1 MFDQLHATAYQ
12 YSPLG
17 RTIRGPVQVRP
28 PPPLPLHA
36 LLAWAHARRLPPA
49 RRPRARAAMRT
60 RRLPTPAAACRSPS
74 AQNIKTI
81 GRDDLVS
88 YMKQHYRGPRMVL
101 AAAGGQLPLR

>member
-1 MFDQLHATAYQ
+1 
-12 YSPLG
+12 
-17 RTIRGPVQVRP
+17 
-28 PPPLPLHA
+28 
-36 LLAWAHARRLPPA
+36 
-49 RRPRARAAMRT
+49 MRT